1 MRWTLLFALVLSLF
15 GCGLKNLTGTKSG
28 ISSGEAA
35 IIAKQMSQGFA
46 NGISGVAPAPPASSL
61 KGPGPLPV
69 AVNVSID
76 HTTTCTAGGSLHIIG
91 SMTGNIDN
99 SGTGVLLLGVT
110 ETISDW
116 KCDSNL
122 VINGDP
128 DISVAGNMN
137 FLSGAMSS
145 AATFSFGGGIKW
157 GTSASQ
163 SCPINLTVLI
173 NTDMTGEVSGTVCGN
188 QVNETI

>member
-1 MRWTLLFALVLSLF
+1 MRRTLLFAFVVALS
-15 GCGLKNLTGTKSG
+15 GCGLKNVTGTRNG
-28 ISSGEAA
+28 MSSGEAG

-46 NGISGVAPAPPASSL
+46 NGLSGVSPAPPSSPL
-61 KGPGPLPV
+61 QGPGPRPV
-69 AVNVSID
+69 AVNVSVD
-76 HTTTCTAGGSLHIIG
+76 HTTTCTAGGSLHILG

-99 SGTGVLLLGVT
+99 SGSGVLLLQVT
-110 ETISDW
+110 ETITDW

-163 SCPINLTVLI
+163 SCPISLTVLI

-188 QVNETI
+188 QVNESF